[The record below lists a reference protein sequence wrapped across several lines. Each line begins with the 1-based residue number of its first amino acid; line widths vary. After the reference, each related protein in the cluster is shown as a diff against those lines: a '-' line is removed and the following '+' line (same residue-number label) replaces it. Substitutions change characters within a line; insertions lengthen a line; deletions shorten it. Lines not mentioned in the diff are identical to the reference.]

1 MLLSERRERF
11 REILAGSE
19 CVHPGSVYDPMTARM
34 AESLGFT
41 IGMFAGSVASATVL
55 GAPDLVVLTLSE
67 LAEQVK
73 RISRAGNLSILVD
86 ADHGFGSAL
95 SVMRTVEELEI
106 AGASGL
112 TIEDTLLPRPF
123 GAAGDEL
130 ISADELVGKLKAGR
144 EARRDPSLVIVGRTG
159 ALRNGGVSEASE
171 RAARME
177 EAGVDAIFLT
187 GVTQLDQLEAVHE
200 ATTLPLIIGGAP
212 PDLADAKQLA
222 SVGVRVAL
230 QGHHP
235 FYASV
240 KAAYDAL
247 KHLRGG
253 GAPADLADRVAS
265 RELLEISQA
274 QGDYERWQDAYLA

>member
-1 MLLSERRERF
+1 MLLSERRNRF
-11 REILAGSE
+11 REILAGTE

-55 GAPDLVVLTLSE
+55 GAPDIVVLTLSE

-86 ADHGFGSAL
+86 ADHGFGNAL

-123 GAAGDEL
+123 GATQDEL
-130 ISADELVGKLKAGR
+130 ISADELVGKLKAGLA
-144 EARRDPSLVIVGRTG
+144 ARRDPSLVIVGRTG
-159 ALRNGGVSEASE
+159 ALRYGGVSEACA
-171 RAARME
+171 RAARIQ
-177 EAGVDAIFLT
+177 EAGADALFLT
-187 GVTQLDQLEAVHE
+187 GVTALDQLSAVHQ
-200 ATTLPLIIGGAP
+200 ATALPLIIGGAP
-212 PDLADAKQLA
+212 PDLADARELA
-222 SVGVRVAL
+222 TVGVRVAL

-247 KHLRGG
+247 KHLREG
-253 GAPADLADRVAS
+253 GAPAALADRVAS

-274 QGDYERWQDAYLA
+274 QGDYQRWQDEYLT

>member
-1 MLLSERRERF
+1 MLLSERRNRF
-11 REILAGSE
+11 REILAGTE
-19 CVHPGSVYDPMTARM
+19 CVHPGSVYDPMSARM

-41 IGMFAGSVASATVL
+41 IGMFAGSIASATVL

-86 ADHGFGSAL
+86 ADHGFGNAL

-123 GAAGDEL
+123 GATEDEL
-130 ISADELVGKLKAGR
+130 ISADELVGKLKAGL

-159 ALRNGGVSEASE
+159 ALRYGGVPEACA
-171 RAARME
+171 RAARIQ
-177 EAGVDAIFLT
+177 EAGVDALFLT
-187 GVTQLDQLEAVHE
+187 GVTAIDQLVEVHQ

-212 PDLADAKQLA
+212 PDLADAKKLA

-240 KAAYDAL
+240 KAAYQAL
-247 KHLRGG
+247 KHLKDG
-253 GAPADLADRVAS
+253 GAPAGLADSVAS

-274 QGDYERWQDAYLA
+274 QGDYQRWQGEYLV